1 MDKEDKYPIK
11 NAPTIFAI
19 NVPSGNPES
28 TLRVDKTYLSNA
40 PNKPPINTNKY
51 CILSHLFIIF
61 ITINTNR

>member
-40 PNKPPINTNKY
+40 QISPNKHK
-51 CILSHLFIIF
+51 
-61 ITINTNR
+61 